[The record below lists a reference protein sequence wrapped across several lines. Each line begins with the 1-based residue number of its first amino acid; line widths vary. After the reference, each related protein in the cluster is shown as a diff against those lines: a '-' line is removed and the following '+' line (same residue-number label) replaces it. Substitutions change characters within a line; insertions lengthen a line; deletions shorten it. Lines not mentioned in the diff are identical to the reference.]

1 MIGHVS
7 VLLNVFGDAVM
18 ETCAFLSTVIVCL
31 CWAFKAQRKS
41 HTGSRLF
48 PVLLIIGLTN
58 TLTKTKGL
66 SVGLFDFTGK

>member
-18 ETCAFLSTVIVCL
+18 ETCLFEHCDCLFVLGIQSPEEKSHGFKVISSTVIM
-31 CWAFKAQRKS
+31 
-41 HTGSRLF
+41 
-48 PVLLIIGLTN
+48 GLTN
-58 TLTKTKGL
+58 TLTNTKGL